1 MTDRHAE
8 APPHHHHAID
18 KEQGLARQ
26 LNERQLSMIAIGGA
40 IGTGLFLGSALAV
53 RTAGPGVILSYL
65 LAAGIA
71 LLLMGCL
78 SEMAVAHPT
87 AGSFGIYADLYL
99 SHWAGFAVRY
109 TYWAAQSIAIG
120 GEAVAAAIYT
130 RWWFPNTPAWAWVVF
145 YSAILIFVNAR
156 SVGAFGEFEYW
167 FSIIKVSAIVVFII
181 LGAAILF
188 GVHQQRPIG
197 LENFRAHEGFLPNG
211 WLGAWLAMAFVIFSF
226 IGTEIVAV
234 TAGEAKDPEKSVPR
248 AMRTML
254 FRLVIFYVGAITI
267 LVGVIPWNQI
277 QPGQGITVSPFVR
290 VFDVMHIP
298 AAAQVI
304 NFVVLTA
311 ALSSMNCNLYLA
323 TRMVFSLSRGGYAP
337 EVLGRVSKQGTPL
350 PALLLSAGG
359 LGTATLFAIW
369 FPNSA
374 YVYMFGIALF
384 GGLFVWMMIF
394 VTHLSFRKH
403 WRAQHGRRLP
413 VEMPLFPL
421 STIAGGLGVLA
432 ILISTWWVE
441 GMRVT
446 LEAGLPWLLLISVLY
461 FIVGRQRE
469 RAAAAFRLAKTGEGP
484 IGE

>member
-1 MTDRHAE
+1 MTDPRLS
-8 APPHHHHAID
+8 APSSHQHAID
-18 KEQGLARQ
+18 KEQGLTRQ
-26 LNERQLSMIAIGGA
+26 LSERQLSMIAIGGA

-87 AGSFGIYADLYL
+87 AGSFGIYAELYV

-109 TYWAAQSIAIG
+109 TYWAALSIAVG
-120 GEAVAAAIYT
+120 GEAVASAIYT
-130 RWWFPNTPAWAWVVF
+130 QWWFPNSPAWTWVVF
-145 YSAILIFVNAR
+145 YSAVLIFVNAR

-167 FSIIKVSAIVVFII
+167 FSVIKVSAIVVFIV

-197 LENFRAHEGFLPNG
+197 LENFRAHGGFLPKG
-211 WLGAWLAMAFVIFSF
+211 WLGVWLALAFVIFGF
-226 IGTEIVAV
+226 IGTETVAV
-234 TAGEAKDPEKSVPR
+234 AAGEAKDPERSVPR
-248 AMRTML
+248 AMRSML
-254 FRLVIFYVGAITI
+254 FRLIIFYIGAIFI
-267 LVGVIPWNQI
+267 LVGVIPWTEI

-290 VFDVMHIP
+290 VFEVMHIP
-298 AAAQVI
+298 AAAHII

-337 EVLGRVSKQGTPL
+337 EVLGQVSKKGTPVA
-350 PALLLSAGG
+350 ALLFSGGG
-359 LGTATLFAIW
+359 LAAATLLAIW
-369 FPNSA
+369 FPGSA
-374 YVYMFGIALF
+374 YVYMFGISLF
-384 GGLFVWMMIF
+384 GGLFAWLIIF
-394 VTHLSFRKH
+394 VTHLSFRKR
-403 WRAQHGRRLP
+403 WREQHGRRLP
-413 VEMPLFPL
+413 VEMPLFPYT
-421 STIAGGLGVLA
+421 TIVGGLAVLA

-446 LEAGLPWLLLISVLY
+446 LEAGIPWLLLITVLY
-461 FIVGRQRE
+461 FVIGRQRE
-469 RAAAAFRLAKTGEGP
+469 RAAALRLAKMAGAPEAA
-484 IGE
+484 E